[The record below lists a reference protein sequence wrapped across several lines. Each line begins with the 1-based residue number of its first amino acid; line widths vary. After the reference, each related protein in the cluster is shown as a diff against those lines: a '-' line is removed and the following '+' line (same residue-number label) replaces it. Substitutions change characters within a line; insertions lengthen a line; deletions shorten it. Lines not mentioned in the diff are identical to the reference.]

1 MAAAQSPP
9 GGATGDDVDGSKGPV
24 VVGRART
31 VRRDRDPAGR
41 ARNSRPRDAL
51 GRPLPYGSAD
61 VPRAPEGISRT
72 PEETITQAQ
81 QLLDDG
87 LPFHA
92 HEVFE
97 DAWKTAGT
105 PGSAP
110 AGTAPD
116 DSPNASPSAAADRG
130 LWKGLAQL
138 AVGLTHLARGN
149 NNRGAQTLLRRG
161 ATAIGPYRQQQPYG
175 LDIGGIVGWATELAD
190 RLGGDDQS
198 TGGSTSWTAPR
209 LRVESS
215 GAMPR
220 SG

>member
-1 MAAAQSPP
+1 
-9 GGATGDDVDGSKGPV
+9 
-24 VVGRART
+24 
-31 VRRDRDPAGR
+31 
-41 ARNSRPRDAL
+41 
-51 GRPLPYGSAD
+51 LPYGSPD
-61 VPRAPEGISRT
+61 VPRAPEGITRT

-105 PGSAP
+105 SGAAP
-110 AGTAPD
+110 ARTAPD
-116 DSPNASPSAAADRG
+116 ESTNDLSSAAADRG

-161 ATAIGPYRQQQPYG
+161 ATAISPYRQQPPYG
-175 LDIGGIVGWATELAD
+175 LDISGIVSWATELAD
-190 RLGGDDQS
+190 RLGSDDEPS
-198 TGGSTSWTAPR
+198 GGSISWTAPR
-209 LRVESS
+209 LRVESP